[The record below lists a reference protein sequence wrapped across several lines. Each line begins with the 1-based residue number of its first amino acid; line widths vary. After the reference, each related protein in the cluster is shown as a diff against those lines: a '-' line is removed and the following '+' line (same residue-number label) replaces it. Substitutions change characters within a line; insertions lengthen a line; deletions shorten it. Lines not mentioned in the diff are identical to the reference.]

1 MMGISCIFVFRL
13 HNSCSYAVWG
23 TLNAPPSCQTT
34 ARYRCALKLFG
45 MLLLVLFRAL
55 LTLLDLPHLRLQSLQ
70 RSWADS
76 ASNFKSMLDNFISV
90 RLNSGKDLPHP
101 LPPSLFLNTIFCI
114 CACLYQS
121 FIHSTF
127 RHQEPSI

>member
-1 MMGISCIFVFRL
+1 MMGISSICVFPL
-13 HNSCSYAVWG
+13 HNSCSFAVWG

-45 MLLLVLFRAL
+45 MLVLVIFGAPLIF
-55 LTLLDLPHLRLQSLQ
+55 LDLPHLQSLQ

-76 ASNFKSMLDNFISV
+76 ASNFKSMLDNFIST
-90 RLNSGKDLPHP
+90 RLNSGKNLPRP
-101 LPPSLFLNTIFCI
+101 LPASLFLNTIFCI
-114 CACLYQS
+114 CTCLYQS